1 MENLTTGIFMQIVL
15 AAHTGMNR
23 HIPQLLQKWFRVP
36 HACGGEIVAV
46 VLTMGQ
52 ALSLRLK
59 QKTFGYHM
67 RTKFKVDLPTL
78 MTVFNQATQRQTLAY
93 LRVQPSEVRAVYQ
106 NDYFST
112 VILLNCFQEER
123 PFQFGL

>member
-1 MENLTTGIFMQIVL
+1 MQIVL
-15 AAHTGMNR
+15 AAHTEMNR
-23 HIPQLLQKWFRVP
+23 QIPLMLEKWFRVP
-36 HACGGEIVAV
+36 HACGGEIVSV
-46 VLTMGQ
+46 VSQNLTMGQ